1 MRLLCN
7 ADCQTKYGTFRAG
20 ITDDLPDDVAL
31 SLLKNPHFSKFEAIE
46 VTFNTEVVEVV
57 KESLYEVTEAV
68 KSIVEDEV
76 IVLSVFQDRTKTWR
90 KRRGVAKKVD
100 PEAEKPDGDP
110 PAG

>member
-1 MRLLCN
+1 MKLLCHK
-7 ADCQTKYGTFRAG
+7 DCQTKYGTFKAG
-20 ITDDLPDDVAL
+20 VTDDLPNDVAL

-46 VTFNTEVVEVV
+46 VTFNTEVV
-57 KESLYEVTEAV
+57 KESSNEAIEAV

-76 IVLSVFQDRTKTWR
+76 IVPSVFQDRTKTWR